1 MNKKRKISYL
11 IIVIFIC
18 CLCLP
23 QLIWLII
30 GSRIESENNENRQL
44 TAMPRFSLEGY
55 GNYSKEFE
63 DYYNDNMPFRSW
75 LISLNRKLN
84 YFVFLETLSDLVILG
99 DDGWLFSTGTLADY
113 QRNNL
118 YTEDELEII
127 KNNVLNTKAYFDK
140 RGIEFIIFVGP
151 DKPSIYG
158 EYMPSRYEVMDNESR
173 TEQVIA
179 YLRKNTDVV
188 VIYPKDDLLLA
199 REQYPSLQ
207 LFLKLDTHWNYMGGY
222 FAVQPLLE
230 HLKVDT
236 VDFSEITYEEI
247 SEPDF
252 LWNGYDLANVL
263 GLADVLTA
271 DKNYKLSGYS
281 DNVVDIKGDVTRDV
295 GAFYGVSVSTSSSSD
310 NRRVFLAR
318 DSFGEAMTPYLA
330 SSFSYM
336 YSPHKSCMTK
346 AMIEEQYPD
355 ILIYEMVE
363 RFDWKDINI
372 AAW

>member
-44 TAMPRFSLEGY
+44 ITMPRFSLEGY

-84 YFVFLETLSDLVILG
+84 YFVFHETLSDLVILG
-99 DDGWLFSTGTLADY
+99 DDGWLFSTETLADY

-151 DKPSIYG
+151 DKSSIYG
-158 EYMPSRYEVMDNESR
+158 EYMPSRYEVMGNESR

-281 DNVVDIKGDVTRDV
+281 DNIVDIKGDVRRDID
-295 GAFYGVSVSTSSSSD
+295 AFYGVTVSTFNSSD
-310 NRRVFLAR
+310 DRRVFFVR
-318 DSFGEAMTPYLA
+318 DSFGEAMAPYL
-330 SSFSYM
+330 SSTFCYV

-355 ILIYEMVE
+355 IFIYEMVE